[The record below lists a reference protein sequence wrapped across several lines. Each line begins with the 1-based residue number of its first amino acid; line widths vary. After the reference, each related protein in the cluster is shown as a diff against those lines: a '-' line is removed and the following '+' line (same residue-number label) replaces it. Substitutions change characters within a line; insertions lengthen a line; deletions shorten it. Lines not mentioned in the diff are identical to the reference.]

1 MEDYHILECNQVS
14 TPTPMNNIRR
24 YQKKEDAICKLI
36 SDLGTPLGTGF
47 FCQITIKYKT
57 IKFLFTCNHV
67 LDQSKIQI
75 GSIIQLKHK
84 GTIKIIEITKNRFV
98 YTNEELDYTCI
109 EIFDNENFDKYFK
122 IDPDINCDNP
132 FEEYKDDS
140 IVIMQCPGVEDVL
153 VTEGEIEEIKNN
165 KNIIYSLSTDG
176 GSSGS
181 PIILSNRNLNIIGI
195 HQGNINQNNQGVYF
209 KIVLEDLEK
218 QYLKF
223 LENHIIVKPIGTYEY
238 KGKIVD
244 KYSKEQF
251 NKNSQKW

>member
-1 MEDYHILECNQVS
+1 M
-14 TPTPMNNIRR
+14 
-24 YQKKEDAICKLI
+24 
-36 SDLGTPLGTGF
+36 
-47 FCQITIKYKT
+47 
-57 IKFLFTCNHV
+57 
-67 LDQSKIQI
+67 
-75 GSIIQLKHK
+75 IQLKHK
-84 GTIKIIEITKNRFV
+84 GTIKNIEITKNRFV
-98 YTNEELDYTCI
+98 CTNEDLDYTCI

-181 PIILSNRNLNIIGI
+181 PIILSTRNLNIIGI
-195 HQGNINQNNQGVYF
+195 HLGKIEAKNNKGVYF

-218 QYLKF
+218 KYLRF
-223 LENHIIVKPIGTYEY
+223 LENKPIGTYEY
-238 KGKIVD
+238 EGKILD
-244 KYSKEQF
+244 KYSLEQYK
-251 NKNSQKW
+251 KNNEKW

>member
-1 MEDYHILECNQVS
+1 MEDYQILEYNQVS

-36 SDLGTPLGTGF
+36 SDSGTPLGTGF
-47 FCQITIKYKT
+47 FCQTTIKYKT

-67 LDQSKIQI
+67 LDKLKIQI

-122 IDPDINCDNP
+122 IDPNINCDNP

-140 IVIMQCPGVEDVL
+140 FVIMQCPGNKDVL
-153 VTEGEIEEIKNN
+153 VTEGKIEEIKNN
-165 KNIIYSLSTDG
+165 KNIIHSLSTDD

-181 PIILSNRNLNIIGI
+181 HITLSIRNLNIIGI
-195 HQGNINQNNQGVYF
+195 HQAKFKDNNKGVYL
-209 KIVLEDLEK
+209 KCVLEDLEK

-223 LENHIIVKPIGTYEY
+223 LENNSIIKPIGTYKY
-238 KGKIVD
+238 KGKILD
-244 KYSKEQF
+244 RYSKEQF
-251 NKNSQKW
+251 KENEQRW